1 MIQLSDFHVGQAVV
15 VVENQRRGNVYH
27 TTVAKIGRKYITI
40 AGSWGQQFYVSDPKA
55 PYLVEKS
62 IYGAASLLYPS
73 EDAYQQAVE
82 KSALEKQIRN
92 AMDWPY
98 ISRYTLDQLRRIKA
112 IIDEGE
118 GETT

>member
-1 MIQLSDFHVGQAVV
+1 MIHLSDFHVGQAVV
-15 VVENQRRGNVYH
+15 VVDDQRRSNVYH
-27 TTVAKIGRKYITI
+27 TTVEKIGRKYITI
-40 AGSWGQQFYVSDPKA
+40 AGDRGKQFYARDPKST
-55 PYLVEKS
+55 YLVEKS
-62 IYGAASLLYPS
+62 IYGAAALLYPS

-82 KSALEKQIRN
+82 KSSLEKQIRN

-98 ISRYTLDQLRRIKA
+98 ISKYTLDQLRRIKA